1 MPRPKPID
9 VPGLPAGKTGDDIS
23 HARHSTCKVLPC
35 RWCITYGKTLAEA
48 QLMATDVIGAYVAS
62 LRKHRELVPSDE
74 KSFIGSVELGELK
87 GRRVVAYA

>member
-1 MPRPKPID
+1 MGSMRKLRFNIILHAELEGGFTVS
-9 VPGLPAGKTGDDIS
+9 VPALPG
-23 HARHSTCKVLPC
+23 
-35 RWCITYGKTLAEA
+35 CITYGKTLAEA

-62 LRKHRELVPSDE
+62 LRKHREPVPSDE